1 LGYLNTGFP
10 NTRFFG
16 DPGSRDQKG
25 DRMKSSEVRKI
36 ANELVRQYMDADVR
50 EDQDMHTRDDVIQDF
65 IHWLEVEL
73 KGGN

>member
-1 LGYLNTGFP
+1 
-10 NTRFFG
+10 
-16 DPGSRDQKG
+16 
-25 DRMKSSEVRKI
+25 MKSSEVRKI